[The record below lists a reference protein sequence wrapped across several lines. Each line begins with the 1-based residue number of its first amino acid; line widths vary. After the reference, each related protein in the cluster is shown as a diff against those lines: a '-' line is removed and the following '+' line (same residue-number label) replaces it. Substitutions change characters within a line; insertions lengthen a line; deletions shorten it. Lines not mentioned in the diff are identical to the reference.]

1 MIAAAIVGK
10 TDHDFRLTLQVFG
23 FFGIVVTAVIQMR
36 VVAQILRRDDGGTNR
51 RV

>member
-1 MIAAAIVGK
+1 VVGK
-10 TDHDFRLTLQVFG
+10 SNDFQQTLQVFG

-36 VVAQILRRDDGGTNR
+36 VVAQILRRESNGATDR